1 MVINPRIMRTQL
13 TIGLSLLLLLTNCSK
28 ERMRADAYS
37 AVIPFSK
44 ANTRIIHLDIINDS
58 AFVIYTGQMTPDIP
72 PDIVYY
78 LTISYGKIYRI
89 DNYFYAKDE
98 LSGEKILYSKDGN
111 TLKLY
116 NSRYAG
122 LVFEIDQASL
132 PETETEEDQFR
143 IKEYFK
149 QFAKEMN
156 SHKEKSKARIPVATK
171 SIEFFKDS
179 IIEFSNRYDLR
190 LILKDDSVYHF
201 TFENLLFSAGE
212 WHIVNDTLFFN
223 EFFLLSN
230 RTYPPDDLDDKMTSF
245 IEKNSIIYKAWM
257 VNDSILFMGTLPF
270 AQTCSEMKIVKVTG
284 RQGDRI
290 WKDKF

>member
-1 MVINPRIMRTQL
+1 MVFNSRIMRTQL

-44 ANTRIIHLDIINDS
+44 AYTRNIHIDIINDS
-58 AFVIYTGQMTPDIP
+58 AFVIYTKQMTPDIP

-122 LVFEIDQASL
+122 LVFKIDSASL
-132 PETETEEDQFR
+132 LETETEEDQYR

-149 QFAKEMN
+149 HFAKELN
-156 SHKEKSKARIPVATK
+156 SHKENSKARIPVTTK
-171 SIEFFKDS
+171 SIELFKDS
-179 IIEFSNRYDLR
+179 IIEFSNHYDLR
-190 LILKDDSVYHF
+190 LILNNDSVYHF

-212 WHIVNDTLFFN
+212 WQIVNDTLFFN
-223 EFFLLSN
+223 DFFLLSN
-230 RTYPPDDLDDKMTSF
+230 RTYPPDDLGDKMTSF
-245 IEKNSIIYKAWM
+245 IEKNSNIYKAWM

-270 AQTCSEMKIVKVTG
+270 AQTCNEMKIV
-284 RQGDRI
+284 RI
-290 WKDKF
+290 RR

>member
-1 MVINPRIMRTQL
+1 MRTQL

-28 ERMRADAYS
+28 ERMRADAYI
-37 AVIPFSK
+37 AVIPFASSYSR
-44 ANTRIIHLDIINDS
+44 NINMDIINDS
-58 AFVIYTGQMTPDIP
+58 AFVIYTRQTTPDIP
-72 PDIVYY
+72 LDIVYY

-111 TLKLY
+111 ALKLY

-122 LVFEIDQASL
+122 LVFEKDQASL

-156 SHKEKSKARIPVATK
+156 SYKEKSKARIPVATK

-190 LILKDDSVYHF
+190 LILNNDSVYHF
-201 TFENLLFSAGE
+201 TFENLLFSTGD
-212 WHIVNDTLFFN
+212 WQIINDSLIFTESIIFR
-223 EFFLLSN
+223 N
-230 RTYPPDDLDDKMTSF
+230 RHFPSDLPEKVFDF
-245 IEKNSIIYKAWM
+245 IEQSTNIYSAWM
-257 VNDSILFMGTLPF
+257 LNDSTLFMGTLPF
-270 AQTCSEMKIVKVTG
+270 AQTCNEMKIVKVTG